1 MKYIEFEEHV
11 FIPANKICNVIK
23 DPTDDKMLTIWLDGG
38 QVQTISFV
46 NKKDRDR
53 NYSLVTNILKD
64 L

>member
-23 DPTDDKMLTIWLDGG
+23 DPKDDKTLVFWLDGG
-38 QVQTISFV
+38 QEQGITFA
-46 NKKDRDR
+46 NKEDRDR
-53 NYSLVTNILKD
+53 NYSLVTNHLKD